1 MQQQQGYYG
10 EVRLPVADAVKY
22 SSSYSVSYV
31 DILLEGVMT
40 PVVCASGVTSVPVR
54 APDTVGRYGLEEAND
69 WIVSYLISPS
79 AVDLSPLLVSAEWAE
94 R

>member
-1 MQQQQGYYG
+1 MDQQEILPPHFSRLTKHDGVQQQQGYYG

-31 DILLEGVMT
+31 DVLLEGEMT
-40 PVVCASGVTSVPVR
+40 PVVCASGLTS
-54 APDTVGRYGLEEAND
+54 
-69 WIVSYLISPS
+69 SP
-79 AVDLSPLLVSAEWAE
+79 